1 MLILTDP
8 AMARHEPG
16 PAHPER
22 PARLEHLLSV
32 LDREPPP
39 GVLVDH
45 PRRAE
50 DADLTRF
57 HTRAYVESILALE
70 GRRIALDADTVLSPD
85 SVDAALLAAGAA
97 LDAVDAVCRGD
108 HARAFALVRPPG
120 HHAERHKAMGFC
132 VFNNLA
138 IAAEHALAQHDVSR
152 ILVVDWDVHHGNG
165 TAHGFEDRD
174 DVLVFNLHQFP
185 LYPGT
190 GHPNERGTGAGEG
203 YTINRTLPPGAG
215 DAEAIAELEGHLLPA
230 ANDFAPDLVLVH
242 AGYDAHHLD
251 PIGGLQLTRAGYLAM
266 ATMVRT
272 IADEHAA
279 GKLAATL
286 EGGYDLTG
294 LEQGFLATLEAWS

>member
-1 MLILTDP
+1 MLILTDR

-22 PARLEHLLSV
+22 PARLEHLLGA
-32 LDREPPP
+32 LERE
-39 GVLVDH
+39 GHYIQH

-57 HTRAYVESILALE
+57 HTRAYVEGILPMA
-70 GRRIALDADTVLSPD
+70 GQRVSLDADTHLSPD

-108 HARAFALVRPPG
+108 HQRAFALVRPPG
-120 HHAERHKAMGFC
+120 HHAERDRAMGFC

-138 IAAEHALAQHDVSR
+138 IAAEHALAQHDVDR
-152 ILVVDWDVHHGNG
+152 ILIVDWDVHHGNG
-165 TAHGFEDRD
+165 TAHGFEDRA
-174 DVLVFNLHQFP
+174 DVLVFNVHQSP

-190 GHPNERGTGAGEG
+190 GRSSELGTGAGEG
-203 YTINRTLPPGAG
+203 LTINRPVPAGSG
-215 DAEAIAELEGHLLPA
+215 DAEVLAELEQHLLPA
-230 ANDFAPDLVLVH
+230 AKDFTPDLVLVH
-242 AGYDAHHLD
+242 AGYDAHHRD
-251 PIGGLQLTRAGYLAM
+251 PIGGLRMTREGYRAM
-266 ATMVRT
+266 ATLVRA
-272 IADEHAA
+272 IAEEHAN

-294 LEQGFLATLEAWS
+294 LEEGFLATVEAWS